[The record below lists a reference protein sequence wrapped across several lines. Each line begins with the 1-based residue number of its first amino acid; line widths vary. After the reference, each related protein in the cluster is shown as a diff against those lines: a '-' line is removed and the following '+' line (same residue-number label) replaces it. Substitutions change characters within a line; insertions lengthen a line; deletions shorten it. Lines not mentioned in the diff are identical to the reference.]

1 MQTFRLLY
9 FSESVLKNAEQVEVR
24 DVLEAIE
31 KASGKPPH
39 LRVEVWSDDRR
50 VAEIG
55 TSLPTEAGLASS
67 IKQRM
72 KNKAARRVRRA
83 EPPQVVLPRSA

>member
-1 MQTFRLLY
+1 MQIFRLLY
-9 FSESVLKNAEQVEVR
+9 FSASVLTDTEQVEVR

-55 TSLPTEAGLASS
+55 TSFPT
-67 IKQRM
+67 
-72 KNKAARRVRRA
+72 
-83 EPPQVVLPRSA
+83 